1 MKIEAKL
8 AEMGIQPPEPSIPD
22 TLPLRAWNV
31 SGNLVYLSGAGP
43 TDEAGN
49 TPIGKVGRD
58 FDAIEAAGFAQS
70 IAVAHLGV
78 LKDAL
83 GDLDR
88 VIQIVKVLGMVARWA
103 SPELFLCACGLAVLA
118 VTRRW
123 VGARR
128 GGCAGRRNGG
138 HASRP
143 PDRHVVP
150 GSGAGVGRAHDSG

>member
-8 AEMGIQPPEPSIPD
+8 AEMGIEPPEPSIPD

-58 FDAIEAAGFAQS
+58 FDVVEAAGFAQS

-88 VIQIVKVLGMVARWA
+88 VIQIVKVLGMINCTEDFTEHPMVINGYSDLLVELWGENGRHAR
-103 SPELFLCACGLAVLA
+103 SAVGMAQLPGGMA
-118 VTRRW
+118 VEIEAI
-123 VGARR
+123 VEFM
-128 GGCAGRRNGG
+128 
-138 HASRP
+138 
-143 PDRHVVP
+143 
-150 GSGAGVGRAHDSG
+150 

>member
-8 AEMGIQPPEPSIPD
+8 AEMGIEPPEPSIPD

-88 VIQIVKVLGMVARWA
+88 VIQIVKVLGMVNCTEDFTEHPMVINGYSDLFVELWGENGRHARSA
-103 SPELFLCACGLAVLA
+103 IGMAQLPGGMAVEIEA
-118 VTRRW
+118 IV
-123 VGARR
+123 AFM
-128 GGCAGRRNGG
+128 
-138 HASRP
+138 
-143 PDRHVVP
+143 
-150 GSGAGVGRAHDSG
+150 

>member
-8 AEMGIQPPEPSIPD
+8 AEMGIEPPEPSMLD

-58 FDAIEAAGFAQS
+58 FDAVEAAGFAQS

-88 VIQIVKVLGMVARWA
+88 VIQIVKVLGMINCTEDFTEHPMVINGYSDLLVELWGENGRHAR
-103 SPELFLCACGLAVLA
+103 SAVGMAQLPGGMA
-118 VTRRW
+118 VEIEAI
-123 VGARR
+123 VEFM
-128 GGCAGRRNGG
+128 
-138 HASRP
+138 
-143 PDRHVVP
+143 
-150 GSGAGVGRAHDSG
+150 

>member
-8 AEMGIQPPEPSIPD
+8 AEMGIEPPEPSIPD

-58 FDAIEAAGFAQS
+58 FDAVEAAGFAQS

-88 VIQIVKVLGMVARWA
+88 VIQIVKVLGMINCTEDFTEHPMVINGYSDLLVELWGENGRHAR
-103 SPELFLCACGLAVLA
+103 SAVGMAQLPGGMA
-118 VTRRW
+118 VEIEAI
-123 VGARR
+123 VEFM
-128 GGCAGRRNGG
+128 
-138 HASRP
+138 
-143 PDRHVVP
+143 
-150 GSGAGVGRAHDSG
+150 

>member
-8 AEMGIQPPEPSIPD
+8 AEMGIEPPEPSMPD

-58 FDAIEAAGFAQS
+58 FDAVEAAGFAQS

-88 VIQIVKVLGMVARWA
+88 VIQIVKVLGMINCTEDFTEHPMVINGYSDLLVELWGENGRHAR
-103 SPELFLCACGLAVLA
+103 SAVGMAQLPSGMA
-118 VTRRW
+118 VEIEAI
-123 VGARR
+123 VEFM
-128 GGCAGRRNGG
+128 
-138 HASRP
+138 
-143 PDRHVVP
+143 
-150 GSGAGVGRAHDSG
+150 

>member
-8 AEMGIQPPEPSIPD
+8 AEMGIEPPEPSIPD

-58 FDAIEAAGFAQS
+58 FDAVEAAGFAQS

-88 VIQIVKVLGMVARWA
+88 VIQIVKVLGMINCTEDFTEHPMVINGYSDLLVELWGENGRHAR
-103 SPELFLCACGLAVLA
+103 SAVGMVQLPGGMA
-118 VTRRW
+118 VEIEAI
-123 VGARR
+123 VEFM
-128 GGCAGRRNGG
+128 
-138 HASRP
+138 
-143 PDRHVVP
+143 
-150 GSGAGVGRAHDSG
+150 

>member
-1 MKIEAKL
+1 
-8 AEMGIQPPEPSIPD
+8 MGIQPPEPSIPD

-88 VIQIVKVLGMVARWA
+88 VIQIVKVLGMVNCTEDVTEHPMVINGYSDLCVELWGENGRHAR
-103 SPELFLCACGLAVLA
+103 SAVGMAQLPGGMA
-118 VTRRW
+118 VEIEAI
-123 VGARR
+123 VEFM
-128 GGCAGRRNGG
+128 
-138 HASRP
+138 
-143 PDRHVVP
+143 
-150 GSGAGVGRAHDSG
+150 

>member
-8 AEMGIQPPEPSIPD
+8 AEMGIEPPEPSMPD

-58 FDAIEAAGFAQS
+58 FDAVEAAGFAQS

-88 VIQIVKVLGMVARWA
+88 VIQIVKVLGMINCTEDFTEHPMVINGYSDLLVELWGENGRHAR
-103 SPELFLCACGLAVLA
+103 SAVGMAQLPGGMA
-118 VTRRW
+118 VEIEAI
-123 VGARR
+123 VEFM
-128 GGCAGRRNGG
+128 
-138 HASRP
+138 
-143 PDRHVVP
+143 
-150 GSGAGVGRAHDSG
+150 

>member
-8 AEMGIQPPEPSIPD
+8 AEMGIEPPEPSMPD

-49 TPIGKVGRD
+49 TPTGKVGRD
-58 FDAIEAAGFAQS
+58 FDAVEAAGFAQS

-88 VIQIVKVLGMVARWA
+88 VIQIVKVLGMINCTEDFTEHPMVINGYSDLLVELWGENGRHAR
-103 SPELFLCACGLAVLA
+103 SAVGMAQLPGGMA
-118 VTRRW
+118 VEIEAI
-123 VGARR
+123 VEFM
-128 GGCAGRRNGG
+128 
-138 HASRP
+138 
-143 PDRHVVP
+143 
-150 GSGAGVGRAHDSG
+150 

>member
-8 AEMGIQPPEPSIPD
+8 AQIGIEPPPPSIPD
-22 TLPLRAWNV
+22 TLPLRAWNM

-49 TPIGKVGRD
+49 TPVGKVGRD
-58 FDAIEAAGFAQS
+58 FDAAEAAVFARS

-88 VIQIVKVLGMVARWA
+88 VIQIVKVLGMVNCTEDFTEQPAVINGYSDLFVDLWGENGRHAR
-103 SPELFLCACGLAVLA
+103 SAVGMAQLP
-118 VTRRW
+118 
-123 VGARR
+123 
-128 GGCAGRRNGG
+128 GGMPVEIEAI
-138 HASRP
+138 
-143 PDRHVVP
+143 VEFM
-150 GSGAGVGRAHDSG
+150 